1 MKILLIC
8 TFLFCILLYI
18 DIKTYDNNYNEKT
31 KKRMEK
37 EDELLDYLTKH
48 YESIMP
54 SVIHES
60 VEEVKDMDLNTEE
73 QILEELQQKV
83 FDRISSIIVRR
94 EEDESMLKLL
104 DDEIIKSY
112 VSLSLVNVDISK
124 LLDQIKLI
132 RYNKN
137 KSMISETI
145 TMERVSNDTK
155 VDSSV
160 MDITNDLNN
169 IFFGD

>member
-8 TFLFCILLYI
+8 TFLFCILLCI

-73 QILEELQQKV
+73 QIL
-83 FDRISSIIVRR
+83 
-94 EEDESMLKLL
+94 
-104 DDEIIKSY
+104 
-112 VSLSLVNVDISK
+112 
-124 LLDQIKLI
+124 
-132 RYNKN
+132 
-137 KSMISETI
+137 
-145 TMERVSNDTK
+145 
-155 VDSSV
+155 
-160 MDITNDLNN
+160 
-169 IFFGD
+169 